1 MGFTKLTKDMAII
14 AALDNEPNDVGGLT
28 AEELKNKFDE
38 AGKAVQQY
46 LNEVLVK
53 ELEGS
58 LAAEKLGAVLGD
70 VEMTVQMAL
79 DTLRADMAGL
89 SMGSVPEGSITSEK
103 LANGAVTSAKLAP
116 SCVTAEKL
124 AASARTLFA
133 PAYTA
138 STQDL
143 TAGISPLAEGELY
156 LVYE

>member
-1 MGFTKLTKDMAII
+1 MGFTKLTKDMAVI
-14 AALDNEPNDVGGLT
+14 AALDTEPNDVGGLT

-46 LNEVLVK
+46 LNEVLVR

-58 LAAEKLGAVLGD
+58 LAAEKLGAVLRG

-79 DTLRADMAGL
+79 DTLSHDMAAL
-89 SMGSVPEGSITSEK
+89 VMGAVPDGSIAEEK
-103 LANGAVTSAKLAP
+103 LADE
-116 SCVTAEKL
+116 CVTAEKL
-124 AASARTLFA
+124 HHSVRALFA

-138 STQDL
+138 STEDL
-143 TAGISPLAEGELY
+143 TAGVSPLATGELY

>member
-1 MGFTKLTKDMAII
+1 MGFTKLTKDMAVI
-14 AALDNEPNDVGGLT
+14 AALDTEPNDVGGLT

-58 LAAEKLGAVLGD
+58 LAAEKLGAVLRG
-70 VEMTVQMAL
+70 VEMTVQSAL
-79 DTLRADMAGL
+79 DTLAADMAAIV
-89 SMGSVPEGSITSEK
+89 MGAVPDGSIAEEK
-103 LANGAVTSAKLAP
+103 LANE
-116 SCVTAEKL
+116 CVTAEKL
-124 AASARTLFA
+124 HHSARALFA

-143 TAGISPLAEGELY
+143 TAGISPLGEGELY